1 MVHVQRLI
9 DEFVELVKIDSESG
23 NERAICDYLKRELS
37 EMGLSVVEDQSA
49 AVTGHT
55 AGNLIATLK
64 PDCERNRDI
73 PSVFFTSHMDTVKPG
88 TKVKPLIRD
97 GYIVSD
103 GTTVLGSDDKA
114 GLAAILEAIR
124 VIQEEKIEHGLIQL
138 VFTIGEEVGLVGSK
152 HIEHSLIQAD
162 YGFAID
168 SNGPVGEI
176 VTSAVSQKKIV
187 AKIKG
192 KAAHAGLNP
201 EDGVSAV
208 QIASKAI
215 SRMKLG
221 RIDHETTANIG
232 IIRGGTA
239 INIIPEGVEVCAE
252 VRSHSEEKLNDYTKQ
267 IVEHFQRAAE
277 ELGGS
282 AEVEVVQLYP
292 GYHFTESDLVVK
304 QAVKAVKRIGRKPV
318 LRSSGGGSDANI
330 FSSYGIPT
338 VNLGVGYENI
348 HTTNER
354 MPIVELRKTAELI
367 VSLIKESTNVTAKK
381 ELVHAYSV

>member
-1 MVHVQRLI
+1 LVHVQRLI
-9 DEFVELVKIDSESG
+9 DEFVKLVKIDSESG
-23 NERAICDYLKRELS
+23 NERAICDYLKN
-37 EMGLSVVEDQSA
+37 EMSNLGLYVVEDQSSM
-49 AVTGHT
+49 VTGHN
-55 AGNLIATLK
+55 AGNLIATLEA
-64 PDCERNRDI
+64 DCERAAEI
-73 PSVFFTSHMDTVKPG
+73 PSVYFTSHMDTVTPG
-88 TKVKPLIRD
+88 TEVKPQIRD

-114 GLAAILEAIR
+114 GLAAIIEAIR
-124 VIQEEKIEHGLIQL
+124 VIQEDNIKHGRIQF

-152 HIEHSLIQAD
+152 HIDSSLIQAD

-176 VTSAVSQKKIV
+176 VTSAVSHKKIT

-192 KAAHAGLNP
+192 KAAHAGVNP
-201 EDGVSAV
+201 EEGVSAV

-232 IIRGGTA
+232 TIRGGTA
-239 INIIPEGVEVCAE
+239 MNIVPEGVEIIAE
-252 VRSHSEEKLNDYTKQ
+252 VRSHNEEKLNFYTEL
-267 IVEHFQRAAE
+267 IVANFEQAAQE
-277 ELGGS
+277 FGGS
-282 AEVEVVQLYP
+282 AEVKVVHLYP

-304 QAVKAVKRIGRKPV
+304 QAIKAIKRIGRKPI
-318 LRSSGGGSDANI
+318 LRASGGGSDANI

-348 HTTNER
+348 HTTKER
-354 MPIVELRKTAELI
+354 MSIVELRKTAELV
-367 VSLIKESTNVTAKK
+367 VSLIQESTNVATPK
-381 ELVHAYSV
+381 ELVHV

>member
-23 NERAICDYLKRELS
+23 NERAICDYLKKELS
-37 EMGLSVVEDQSA
+37 DLGLYVVEDQSA
-49 AVTGHT
+49 MVTGHN
-55 AGNLIATLK
+55 AGNLIATLE
-64 PDCERNRDI
+64 PDCKRYTDI
-73 PSVFFTSHMDTVKPG
+73 PGVYFTSHMDTVTPG
-88 TKVKPLIRD
+88 TQIKPRIRD

-114 GLAAILEAIR
+114 GLAAIIEAIR
-124 VIQEEKIEHGLIQL
+124 VIQEEKVEHGLIQL
-138 VFTIGEEVGLVGSK
+138 VFTIGEESGLVGSK

-192 KAAHAGLNP
+192 RAAHAGVNP
-201 EDGVSAV
+201 EKGVSAV

-239 INIIPEGVEVCAE
+239 INIVPEGVEVSAE
-252 VRSHSEEKLNDYTKQ
+252 VRSHNEEKLNFYTDL
-267 IVEHFQRAAE
+267 IVENFKQAAQE
-277 ELGGS
+277 FGGS
-282 AEVEVVQLYP
+282 AEVDVAQLYP
-292 GYHFTESDLVVK
+292 GYHFTETDLVVK
-304 QAVKAVKRIGRKPV
+304 QAIKAIKKIGRKPI
-318 LRSSGGGSDANI
+318 LRASGGGSDANI

-348 HTTNER
+348 HTTEER

-367 VSLIKESTNVTAKK
+367 VSLIKESTNVAAKK
-381 ELVHAYSV
+381 ELVHV